1 MVAPWL
7 GGNICKVYWGSL
19 GSKDRGLCSAQLCQL
34 YRQERLSKFCF
45 SCLQN
50 KEFGLDDLFRSFQSV
65 NTHNAVCFSTT
76 TLPPS
81 LLRKQALRGGSHL
94 ILKLHWQMMYCFPQ
108 VRRGKLRSLQITS
121 WALHHQ
127 GHENGKG
134 EWNWSWGVFTPTLLS
149 WHHLPF
155 KNKYQIGNYI
165 PRLAT
170 SGSFIFLRCLGQW
183 RYFRD

>member
-1 MVAPWL
+1 MTWK
-7 GGNICKVYWGSL
+7 NICKVNWGSF
-19 GSKDRGLCSAQLCQL
+19 GPKDRGLCSTQLHHQTL
-34 YRQERLSKFCF
+34 SPPSGKSVSKFCF
-45 SCLQN
+45 FCLQN
-50 KEFGLDDLFRSFQSV
+50 KGFGLDNLFRSFQSV
-65 NTHNAVCFSTT
+65 NTHNALCFSTT

-81 LLRKQALRGGSHL
+81 LLRKQALHGGSHL
-94 ILKLHWQMMYCFPQ
+94 ILKLSWPMMYSFPQ
-108 VRRGKLRSLQITS
+108 VQRGKLRPLQITS

-127 GHENGKG
+127 GHENGKS

-155 KNKYQIGNYI
+155 KNKYQKGNYI